1 MSRIAAS
8 RVRLKR
14 AYEPPAASDGT
25 RVLIDRLWPR
35 GVRKD
40 AAALDLWLKDIGP
53 STELRKWFGHD
64 PDKWPEFKKRFA
76 AELDGNDAGVTQL
89 RDLASKGKVTLLYS
103 AKDEKH
109 NNAVVL
115 RDTSPDRAYAG
126 VPARELTRSR
136 PRTS

>member
-14 AYEPPAASDGT
+14 PYEPPAASDGT

-53 STELRKWFGHD
+53 STELRKWFGHE
-64 PDKWPEFKKRFA
+64 PSRWAEFRRRYADEIAQKPQLLA
-76 AELDGNDAGVTQL
+76 QL
-89 RDLASKGKVTLLYS
+89 RDIARQGVLTMVYS
-103 AKDEKH
+103 AHDEQH
-109 NNAVVL
+109 NDALVL
-115 RDTSPDRAYAG
+115 Q
-126 VPARELTRSR
+126 ELSLHPPTATG
-136 PRTS
+136 P

>member
-14 AYEPPAASDGT
+14 PYEPPAASDGT

-53 STELRKWFGHD
+53 STELRKWFGHE
-64 PDKWPEFKKRFA
+64 PSRWAEFRRRYADEIEQKPQLLA
-76 AELDGNDAGVTQL
+76 QL
-89 RDLASKGKVTLLYS
+89 RDIARQGVLTMVYS
-103 AKDEKH
+103 AHDEQH
-109 NNAVVL
+109 NDALVL
-115 RDTSPDRAYAG
+115 Q
-126 VPARELTRSR
+126 ELILHPPTATG
-136 PRTS
+136 P